1 MHIPLKRDYITHM
14 VDVDHIVYAKADSK
28 GVLIYVLKN
37 DRLVEYRSWGK
48 PLKQWSADLGLI
60 QANKSA
66 AVSKQHIISYTRS
79 TAADNDNRIIMTMRG
94 NVTVRTARRQ
104 TADVRRQLNNK

>member
-37 DRLVEYRSWGK
+37 DLLVEYRSWSK
-48 PLKQWSADLGLI
+48 PLKQWADDLGMI
-60 QANKSA
+60 RVNKSA
-66 AVSKQHIISYTRS
+66 AIAKQHIISCTRS
-79 TAADNDNRIIMTMRG
+79 DLYDNDNRILMTMRG
-94 NVTVRTARRQ
+94 NVSIRTSRRQ
-104 TADVRRQLNNK
+104 TADVQRRLNNK

>member
-1 MHIPLKRDYITHM
+1 MLIPLKRDYIVNM
-14 VDVDHIVYAKADSK
+14 VDVDHVVYAKAENK

-48 PLKQWSADLGLI
+48 PLKQWANDLGLI

-66 AVSKQHIISYTRS
+66 AIAKQHIISYTRS
-79 TAADNDNRIIMTMRG
+79 NAADNDNRILMTMRG
-94 NVTVRTARRQ
+94 NITIRTARRQ
-104 TADVRRQLNNK
+104 TADVRRQLNSK